1 MAKVEDCPGF
11 ETFGADVKAAREARR
26 LARKTLAE
34 MVGIEWRYLANIE
47 NQGAIPSLPVMI
59 QLIKVCGLPVERY
72 FNPEIMREESEQRQR
87 VSHKLKLC
95 PEEYL
100 PIIEGAID
108 GALKME
114 QTAKQKPVFVLTTN
128 VDQQFF
134 RVFPQ
139 EQICAFQGDF
149 SYCQCS
155 QPCRD
160 DIWENRELVK
170 ELTGRLVG
178 VRLPE
183 EAVPRCPDCGRVLVP
198 WVRDDTFLEGTF
210 WQDNLHRYHRFLR
223 RWIMDQSDKKVL
235 LLELGVGE
243 MTPSII
249 KLPFWELTAKN
260 ENVFYACLN
269 REASHRPEHLR
280 GRSLYLQGDLVETL
294 AALRQERSIA
304 ANIK

>member
-1 MAKVEDCPGF
+1 MFLKKRIGKSTDAYWDE
-11 ETFGADVKAAREARR
+11 
-26 LARKTLAE
+26 LARLQEALE
-34 MVGIEWRYLANIE
+34 QADALLI
-47 NQGAIPSLPVMI
+47 GAGS
-59 QLIKVCGLPVERY
+59 GLSASAGLSYSGERFERY
-72 FNPEIMREESEQRQR
+72 FADFQEKYGINDMYSGGFYPFDS
-87 VSHKLKLC
+87 L
-95 PEEYL
+95 EEYWAWWSRHIWWNRYEPQTNTTYSDL
-100 PIIEGAID
+100 F
-108 GALKME
+108 ALVKD
-114 QTAKQKPVFVLTTN
+114 QDYFVLTTN

-269 REASHRPEHLR
+269 REASHSPEHLR
-280 GRSLYLQGDLVETL
+280 GRSLYLQGDLAETL
-294 AALRQERSIA
+294 AALRQVQSIA
-304 ANIK
+304 ATIK